1 MVTESIADVT
11 DDAIVTSEKKRY
23 LVDVIIYATGFEP
36 AKSICSFRTEG
47 KHGAVLYD
55 QVRLKPCSDQSD
67 SATTCI

>member
-36 AKSICSFRTEG
+36 AKSICSLTDYEPLSRMG
-47 KHGAVLYD
+47 
-55 QVRLKPCSDQSD
+55 
-67 SATTCI
+67 